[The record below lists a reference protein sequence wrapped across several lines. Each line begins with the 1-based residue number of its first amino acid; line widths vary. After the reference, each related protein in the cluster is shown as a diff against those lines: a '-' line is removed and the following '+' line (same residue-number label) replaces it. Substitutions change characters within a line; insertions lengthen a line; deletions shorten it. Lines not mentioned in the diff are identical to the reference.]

1 MDTIEN
7 LLNAV
12 FLDLVNVAMFVLIF
26 LAFLFGLIFNSQ
38 GKHQEFVHSVPTM
51 LTTMGVFGTFF
62 GIVLGLLEFDQGDIQ
77 ASIPPLLAGLKTAF
91 ITSLIGI
98 AFSLLFKLFTSFSAS
113 KKPAQPGSST
123 GQATPAAILSA
134 IEAQLSELKGLK
146 VALVGTEETTLFGQ
160 LKLLRSDLNDNARA
174 AVSHANDNTQLVLAQ
189 TETHANVQRQAFTS
203 FADTLWLRLHD
214 VTESLSKSAT
224 DQMMEAL
231 KQVIN
236 DFNHNLTE
244 QFGDNFKQL
253 NEAVIKLV
261 AWQEHYKEQLA
272 QMQVQ
277 YAQGVQSIGATELA
291 VAHISEQSKVIPESM
306 NELKGIMQVNQHQL
320 AELERHLAAFALMRD
335 EAVKAVPEIQQQV
348 QQTVTD
354 VANAAAT
361 ASEHYRALLTGSDA
375 YIQSHI
381 KTSNEL
387 LEKFARETEK
397 GINNVGQQLLDSS
410 TLIGKEIEQAGNEFT
425 DNTARTNQSLQN
437 SADYLQ
443 QQSDTIKQHLQDAVN
458 DLNNNLRI
466 MVETLISDAKE
477 MSQTMKQANEHLVT
491 DTEKMRDSVV
501 QSAEKLQQRI
511 SDVIDDSATQQIS
524 QAQRTFDAMEEQIRQ
539 QVGLTSDAVENQ
551 LQLIDKSMQNEI
563 ERVIQQMGEAL
574 AQVSGHFVNDYTRL
588 TQAMQDIVKRNAA

>member
-7 LLNAV
+7 LFRAV
-12 FLDLVNVAMFVLIF
+12 FLDPVNVAMFVLMF
-26 LAFLFGLIFNSQ
+26 LASLFGLIFNSQ
-38 GKHQEFVHSVPTM
+38 SKHQEFVHSVPTM

-98 AFSLLFKLFTSFSAS
+98 FFSLIFKLITSFSS
-113 KKPAQPGSST
+113 SKPAQAGTSA
-123 GQATPAAILSA
+123 GQATPAAILGA
-134 IEAQLSELKGLK
+134 IEAQLAEMKSLKT
-146 VALVGTEETTLFGQ
+146 AISGTEEATLLGQ
-160 LKLLRSDLNDNARA
+160 LKLLRSDLNDGAKQ
-174 AVSHANDNTQLVLAQ
+174 VLTQAEAQ
-189 TETHANVQRQAFTS
+189 ASVQQQVFAS

-224 DQMMEAL
+224 EQMMDAL
-231 KQVIN
+231 KQVIA

-253 NEAVIKLV
+253 NEAVAKLV
-261 AWQEHYKEQLA
+261 EWQENYRQQLVE
-272 QMQVQ
+272 MQQQ
-277 YAQGVQSIGATELA
+277 YAQGVLSIGATELA

-306 NELKGIMQVNQHQL
+306 NELKDVMLVNQHQL
-320 AELERHLAAFALMRD
+320 AELERHLEAFTLMRD

-348 QQTVTD
+348 QQTVTHI
-354 VANAAAT
+354 AAAATT
-361 ASEHYRALLTGSDA
+361 ASEHYQALLIGSDA
-375 YIQSHI
+375 YIQSHL

-387 LEKFARETEK
+387 LEKFASETEK
-397 GINNVGQQLLDSS
+397 GISNVSQQLLDSS
-410 TLIGKEIEQAGNEFT
+410 TLIGKEIEQAGNQFT

-443 QQSDTIKQHLQDAVN
+443 QQSDTIKQYLQDAVV
-458 DLNNNLRI
+458 DLNNNLRTMI
-466 MVETLISDAKE
+466 ETLISDAKE
-477 MSQTMKQANEHLVT
+477 MSQTMKQANENLIT

-501 QSAEKLQQRI
+501 QSSEKLQQRI
-511 SDVIDDSATQQIS
+511 SDVIDDSATQQIA

-539 QVGLTSDAVENQ
+539 QVGLTSDAVESQ